1 MASPRS
7 DYHHG
12 DLAEALIEQA
22 LKVLRE
28 APAEALSLRAL
39 SETIGVSHS
48 AAYRHFPSK
57 KALLDGVCERGFRR
71 FRDAVLEA
79 KGQDGLP
86 VPEQLERMAGCYIRF
101 ALAQPN
107 LYLLMFGPGFAE
119 RMCAPE
125 TGTSASESF
134 AVLLSS
140 VQRGLALG
148 VLAPAS
154 AFLLSQTIW
163 ALLHGFALFAL
174 HGELSAEHAE
184 ESARRAWGFLYRGV
198 GVGCPDSPVE
208 NGSG

>member
-7 DYHHG
+7 AYHHG
-12 DLAEALIEQA
+12 DLAQALVEQA
-22 LKVLRE
+22 LEVLVV
-28 APAEALSLRAL
+28 APAEELSLRAL
-39 SETIGVSHS
+39 SEAIGVSHS

-57 KALLDGVCERGFRR
+57 KALLDGVCERGFAR
-71 FRDAVLEA
+71 FRDALLEA
-79 KGQDGLP
+79 KGAAGTDLSGQF
-86 VPEQLERMAGCYIRF
+86 ERMTGCYIQF

-119 RMCAPE
+119 RMCAPA
-125 TGTSASESF
+125 TGTTASESF

-140 VQRGLALG
+140 VQEGLAAG
-148 VLAPAS
+148 VFAPAS

-184 ESARRAWGFLYRGV
+184 ESARRAWGFLYRGI
-198 GVGCPDSPVE
+198 GAG
-208 NGSG
+208 